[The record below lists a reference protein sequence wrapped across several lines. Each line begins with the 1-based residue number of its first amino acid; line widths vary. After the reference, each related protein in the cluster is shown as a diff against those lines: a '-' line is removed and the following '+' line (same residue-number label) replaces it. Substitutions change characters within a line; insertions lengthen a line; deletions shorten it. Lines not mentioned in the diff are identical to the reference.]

1 MKKILV
7 GTLTCLFGAIA
18 GHAQQD
24 PVLMRINGQDITR
37 SEFERFCHRNKPS
50 GIAGK
55 ETLKRCADL
64 FVDMK
69 LKLSAAQKA
78 GLDTVSDFRT
88 EMENYHQALSRSK
101 VTDSANLE
109 AYAKKLYDQMKTR
122 SAAGEVKVMRIFR
135 YLPQTALPHHL
146 REAQNLMD
154 SLYHVLEAH
163 PGIDFKTL
171 VNKYSDDKK
180 EFWRGWLQTSQ
191 EFEEVAFSLKDGEY
205 SKPFF
210 TPKGIQIIKVTG
222 RREIPPVEQ
231 IRGELIHKLSRRPC
245 TDK

>member
-88 EMENYHQALSRSK
+88 EMENYHRALSRS
-101 VTDSANLE
+101 LLP
-109 AYAKKLYDQMKTR
+109 AKLR
-122 SAAGEVKVMRIFR
+122 LCVFSVIFR
-135 YLPQTALPHHL
+135 RLPYP
-146 REAQNLMD
+146 
-154 SLYHVLEAH
+154 
-163 PGIDFKTL
+163 
-171 VNKYSDDKK
+171 
-180 EFWRGWLQTSQ
+180 
-191 EFEEVAFSLKDGEY
+191 
-205 SKPFF
+205 
-210 TPKGIQIIKVTG
+210 IICG
-222 RREIPPVEQ
+222 RHR
-231 IRGELIHKLSRRPC
+231 
-245 TDK
+245 T

>member
-88 EMENYHQALSRSK
+88 EMENYHRALSRSYL
-101 VTDSANLE
+101 TDSATDENPLCCR
-109 AYAKKLYDQMKTR
+109 R
-122 SAAGEVKVMRIFR
+122 S
-135 YLPQTALPHHL
+135 
-146 REAQNLMD
+146 
-154 SLYHVLEAH
+154 
-163 PGIDFKTL
+163 
-171 VNKYSDDKK
+171 
-180 EFWRGWLQTSQ
+180 
-191 EFEEVAFSLKDGEY
+191 
-205 SKPFF
+205 
-210 TPKGIQIIKVTG
+210 
-222 RREIPPVEQ
+222 
-231 IRGELIHKLSRRPC
+231 
-245 TDK
+245 

>member
-78 GLDTVSDFRT
+78 GLDTVSDFSYR
-88 EMENYHQALSRSK
+88 
-101 VTDSANLE
+101 
-109 AYAKKLYDQMKTR
+109 
-122 SAAGEVKVMRIFR
+122 
-135 YLPQTALPHHL
+135 
-146 REAQNLMD
+146 
-154 SLYHVLEAH
+154 
-163 PGIDFKTL
+163 
-171 VNKYSDDKK
+171 
-180 EFWRGWLQTSQ
+180 
-191 EFEEVAFSLKDGEY
+191 DGEL
-205 SKPFF
+205 SSSL
-210 TPKGIQIIKVTG
+210 IQV
-222 RREIPPVEQ
+222 
-231 IRGELIHKLSRRPC
+231 LSYRFCYR
-245 TDK
+245 

>member
-88 EMENYHQALSRSK
+88 EMENYHRALSRSYL
-101 VTDSANLE
+101 TDSTTDE

-163 PGIDFKTL
+163 PDIDFKTL

-180 EFWRGWLQTSQ
+180 EFWMGWLQTSQ

-205 SKPFF
+205 SKPFLH
-210 TPKGIQIIKVTG
+210 PRVY
-222 RREIPPVEQ
+222 R
-231 IRGELIHKLSRRPC
+231 LSR
-245 TDK
+245 

>member
-78 GLDTVSDFRT
+78 GLDTVSSDR
-88 EMENYHQALSRSK
+88 R
-101 VTDSANLE
+101 V
-109 AYAKKLYDQMKTR
+109 
-122 SAAGEVKVMRIFR
+122 
-135 YLPQTALPHHL
+135 
-146 REAQNLMD
+146 
-154 SLYHVLEAH
+154 SL
-163 PGIDFKTL
+163 
-171 VNKYSDDKK
+171 
-180 EFWRGWLQTSQ
+180 
-191 EFEEVAFSLKDGEY
+191 
-205 SKPFF
+205 
-210 TPKGIQIIKVTG
+210 
-222 RREIPPVEQ
+222 
-231 IRGELIHKLSRRPC
+231 RRPHR
-245 TDK
+245 